1 MVDWAMEMDT
11 NKDGKID
18 AEDHMNDEEK

>member
-1 MVDWAMEMDT
+1 KYDT

-18 AEDHMNDEEK
+18 SAEFAHAAN